1 MEIYGYNKKILRV
14 NLTNEKIAVE
24 NIDENTIKNFIGGT
38 GFGAKY
44 LYDEVSPG
52 TSWDSPENRII
63 IGVGPLSGSIVGGT
77 GTIAIVTKGP
87 MTNMAVDTQANGFMG
102 AFLKMSGFDGV
113 IIQGKGDTWKYLYI
127 SEDEVN
133 LRKANEY
140 LGLDTWETEDRLKN
154 ELKEKNES
162 LSVFSIGP
170 SGENLVRFSALVG
183 DHGHVASKGGIGA
196 VFGSKKLKAIVTK
209 RGNIKIE
216 YWDSKKLKDAS
227 NKLYEGVMKTAVANF
242 SKWGT
247 QAGFVDYAKLGW
259 LPVKN
264 YSNENNFELDKAEK
278 LSGQYTRA
286 TFEHRIKTCWACRI
300 AHNRYVK
307 LKEGIYKDKW
317 VEEPEYESVAEFGPQ
332 ILLDKPNEIFE
343 IANLVDRLGLD
354 ANESGWMLGFIM
366 ECYEKGILKDENLS
380 GIKANWANAEA
391 AKDLLK
397 LIARREGMG
406 NLFAEGVRISAET
419 LGGEAKNIGIYTL
432 KGVVPRGHDHR
443 NRWYELFD
451 NCMSNTSTI
460 EAQGGAFVGELMNI
474 EEVNDKFDAVAIAK
488 LNAKY
493 NGWHIF
499 ENSLVICR
507 FNTNGMYSQLLE
519 AFNAATGLNFNLD
532 DLLRAGKRI
541 INLLRVFNYKNGYK
555 PEYEKPSTR
564 YGSIPK
570 YGIGKGLSIMNHI
583 DEMTKIYREE
593 MGWDK
598 ETGVPLQKTLKDL
611 GLDYVKL

>member
-343 IANLVDRLGLD
+343 IANL
-354 ANESGWMLGFIM
+354 
-366 ECYEKGILKDENLS
+366 
-380 GIKANWANAEA
+380 
-391 AKDLLK
+391 
-397 LIARREGMG
+397 
-406 NLFAEGVRISAET
+406 
-419 LGGEAKNIGIYTL
+419 
-432 KGVVPRGHDHR
+432 
-443 NRWYELFD
+443 
-451 NCMSNTSTI
+451 
-460 EAQGGAFVGELMNI
+460 
-474 EEVNDKFDAVAIAK
+474 
-488 LNAKY
+488 
-493 NGWHIF
+493 
-499 ENSLVICR
+499 
-507 FNTNGMYSQLLE
+507 
-519 AFNAATGLNFNLD
+519 
-532 DLLRAGKRI
+532 
-541 INLLRVFNYKNGYK
+541 
-555 PEYEKPSTR
+555 
-564 YGSIPK
+564 
-570 YGIGKGLSIMNHI
+570 
-583 DEMTKIYREE
+583 
-593 MGWDK
+593 
-598 ETGVPLQKTLKDL
+598 
-611 GLDYVKL
+611 